1 MLKLFLLESIEHL
14 HRLAWMGMAEKTST
28 RLI

>member
-1 MLKLFLLESIEHL
+1 MPKLFLLESIKYL
-14 HRLAWMGMAEKTST
+14 HRLAWMGMAEKTSI